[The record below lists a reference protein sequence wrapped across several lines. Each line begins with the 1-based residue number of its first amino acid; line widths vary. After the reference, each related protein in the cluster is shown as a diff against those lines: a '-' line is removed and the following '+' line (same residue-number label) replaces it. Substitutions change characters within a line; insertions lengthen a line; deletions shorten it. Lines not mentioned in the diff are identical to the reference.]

1 MRCARTL
8 VLGLALAASPA
19 GADNLPRARPA
30 ELHPGLRVEYGSL
43 PVADGVRL
51 RTILTRPEVARRP
64 PVILFVQWL
73 SCDSIELDPDDDGGW
88 TQMLRGVVRRSGWA
102 VMRTEKRGVG
112 DSEGGPCSSLDYE
125 TELADHA
132 AALASLRQRSDVDTR
147 RIVVFGASM
156 GSRMA
161 PEVGAGVPG
170 VVGIMTWGGGSKTWF
185 ERMLAF
191 DRHAL
196 ELGGTAPADVTSR
209 MKAQTRFHVQYLI
222 EGRNPDAIIAADPP
236 LAGVWSGIVGTAADS
251 HYGRPFAF
259 HQQAQR
265 ADWAAAWGR
274 VTVPALVVMG
284 AFDWFENT
292 EGHETS
298 VRAANRNEPGLARLE
313 IIPRMDHHFTLFD
326 SAEAAFRGQGGRA
339 DAGPFLRLALPW
351 LGARAATADADAE
364 G

>member
-8 VLGLALAASPA
+8 MLTLVLAASPA
-19 GADNLPRARPA
+19 AADDLPRTRPA
-30 ELHPGLRVEYGSL
+30 ELHPGLSVEYGSL
-43 PVADGVRL
+43 PVAVGVRL
-51 RTILTRPEVARRP
+51 RTILTRPDDARRP

-73 SCDSIELDPDDDGGW
+73 SCDSIELNPDDDGGW
-88 TQMLRGVVRRSGWA
+88 TQMLRGLVRRSGWA
-102 VMRTEKRGVG
+102 VMRAEKRGVG

-161 PEVGAGVPG
+161 PEVAAGAPG

-196 ELGGTAPADVTSR
+196 ELGGTAPAEVTSR

-222 EGRNPDAIIAADPP
+222 EGRNPDAMIDADPS

-284 AFDWFENT
+284 AFDWFENV
-292 EGHETS
+292 EGHQTS
-298 VRAANRNEPGLARLE
+298 VRAANRNEPRLARLE
-313 IIPRMDHHFTLFD
+313 IISRMDHHFTLFD
-326 SAEAAFRGQGGRA
+326 SAEAAFRGEGGRA
-339 DAGPFLRLALPW
+339 DAEPFLRLALPW
-351 LGARAATADADAE
+351 LDARAATDDADAE